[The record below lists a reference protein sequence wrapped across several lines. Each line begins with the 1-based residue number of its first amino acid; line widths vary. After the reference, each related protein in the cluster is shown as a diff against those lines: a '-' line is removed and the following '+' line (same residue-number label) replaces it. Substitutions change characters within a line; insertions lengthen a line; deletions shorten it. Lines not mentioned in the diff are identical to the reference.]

1 MEKLETPD
9 THYLNAAIGWMELGN
24 PDEAIAEL
32 EMIAQ
37 ENRNHPHA
45 LEVRWR
51 IHATAENWTEALTVA
66 RKFLEVAPDSPIGW
80 INQSYSLH
88 ELKRTEEALEA
99 LMQAA
104 TKFPTASIIPYNLA
118 CYACQL
124 GQLELARQ
132 CLAVAVEL
140 KSKDE
145 IKAMALADL
154 DLKPLWDFVHAL

>member
-9 THYLNAAIGWMELGN
+9 THYLNAAIGWIELGN

-51 IHATAENWTEALTVA
+51 IHAAAKNWTEALNAA

-88 ELKRTEEALEA
+88 ELKRTQEALEA
-99 LMQAA
+99 LLQAA

-124 GQLELARQ
+124 GQLEVARQ